1 MNEVKCLG
9 KRMLIVIGLYYKVFS
24 KHKISNFYDF
34 VNSDR
39 LMATH

>member
-1 MNEVKCLG
+1 
-9 KRMLIVIGLYYKVFS
+9 MLIVIGWYYEVFS
-24 KHKISNFYDF
+24 KDKISNFYDF